1 MMPVEKEY
9 MPSSVDEQMEARIQ
23 SRAAPDSWSWKDQG
37 GVSSIKDQVGN
48 VFFNGQNFCN

>member
-1 MMPVEKEY
+1 MLSEGMMPVEKEY

-37 GVSSIKDQVGN
+37 GVSSIKDQVGV
-48 VFFNGQNFCN
+48 VFFN